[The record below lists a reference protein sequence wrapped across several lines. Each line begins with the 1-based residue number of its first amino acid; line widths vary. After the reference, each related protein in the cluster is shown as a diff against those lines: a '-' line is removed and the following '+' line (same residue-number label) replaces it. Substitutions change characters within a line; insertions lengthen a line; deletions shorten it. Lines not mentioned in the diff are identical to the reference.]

1 MSNIILKLSNIAKEF
16 PGVRALDNV
25 NFELFHGE
33 VHALLGENGA
43 GKSTMIKILTGA
55 HSKTSGKFIFE
66 GKEIEHI
73 SPDISKKIG
82 INAIYQELT
91 VFDELTVAQNIFMGK
106 EINGKVLTND
116 KKMNEEAKKIFDNMG
131 IDINPNSLV
140 KELSI
145 AQKQMVEIARVLS
158 SETKVL
164 IMDEP
169 NVIRKKISRAVTDSI
184 GVVNYTDEQPG
195 VKNLIN
201 ILCAIKGYTPEEVV
215 KMYDGKG
222 YAEFKNDVAEA
233 IVEELAPVQEKV
245 KALLGDKKA
254 LEENNIPYSEEN
266 VFIGD
271 YDYSGAYRVTKEI
284 INNRKDITAIF
295 SISDIMAVGAAKS
308 VIDQGLQV
316 GEDIS
321 IMGFDGMDI
330 SKYYNP
336 GITTVKQ
343 PKKNMANNSIDLLLA
358 LLAKKEDHKHIIF
371 ETKIIE
377 RESCKEVV

>member
-1 MSNIILKLSNIAKEF
+1 MNIRDIARLAGVGVSTVSRVINDHPDVKDETREKILKIIKESNYIPNNSARILKKNNTNNIGVLVKGVFNPFFAEMINIIGNRINEAGYTMILQQNDYATEDDVDNLIAFVKEKRLQGIICLGGNFLNINDESFQFLDIPVVLNSVNTLSKESKSKF
-16 PGVRALDNV
+16 SSIGIDNV
-25 NFELFHGE
+25 LAAKASIQYLIDKGHRNIGI
-33 VHALLGENGA
+33 LLGE
-43 GKSTMIKILTGA
+43 
-55 HSKTSGKFIFE
+55 
-66 GKEIEHI
+66 
-73 SPDISKKIG
+73 
-82 INAIYQELT
+82 
-91 VFDELTVAQNIFMGK
+91 
-106 EINGKVLTND
+106 
-116 KKMNEEAKKIFDNMG
+116 
-131 IDINPNSLV
+131 
-140 KELSI
+140 
-145 AQKQMVEIARVLS
+145 
-158 SETKVL
+158 
-164 IMDEP
+164 
-169 NVIRKKISRAVTDSI
+169 
-184 GVVNYTDEQPG
+184 
-195 VKNLIN
+195 
-201 ILCAIKGYTPEEVV
+201 
-215 KMYDGKG
+215 
-222 YAEFKNDVAEA
+222 KNDVGISGLRLE
-233 IVEELAPVQEKV
+233 
-245 KALLGDKKA
+245 GYKKA

>member
-1 MSNIILKLSNIAKEF
+1 MNIKDIARLAGVGVSTVSRVINDHPDVKDETREKILKIIKESNYIPNNSARILKKNNTNNIGVLVKGVFNPFFSEMINIIGNRINEAGYTMILQQNDYATEDDVDNLIAFVKEKRLQGIICLGGNFLNINDESFQFLDIPVVLTSVNTLSKESKSKF
-16 PGVRALDNV
+16 SSIGIDNV
-25 NFELFHGE
+25 LAAKASIQYLIDKGHRNIGI
-33 VHALLGENGA
+33 LLGE
-43 GKSTMIKILTGA
+43 
-55 HSKTSGKFIFE
+55 
-66 GKEIEHI
+66 
-73 SPDISKKIG
+73 
-82 INAIYQELT
+82 
-91 VFDELTVAQNIFMGK
+91 
-106 EINGKVLTND
+106 
-116 KKMNEEAKKIFDNMG
+116 
-131 IDINPNSLV
+131 
-140 KELSI
+140 
-145 AQKQMVEIARVLS
+145 
-158 SETKVL
+158 
-164 IMDEP
+164 
-169 NVIRKKISRAVTDSI
+169 
-184 GVVNYTDEQPG
+184 
-195 VKNLIN
+195 
-201 ILCAIKGYTPEEVV
+201 
-215 KMYDGKG
+215 
-222 YAEFKNDVAEA
+222 KNDVGISGLRLE
-233 IVEELAPVQEKV
+233 
-245 KALLGDKKA
+245 GYKKA

-308 VIDQGLQV
+308 VIDQGLKV

-377 RESCKEVV
+377 RESCREVI

>member
-1 MSNIILKLSNIAKEF
+1 MNIKDIARLAGVGVSTVSRVINDHPDVKDETREKILKIIKESNYIPSNSARILKKNNTNNIGVLVKGVFNPFFAEMINIIGNRINEAGYTMILQQNDYATEDDVDNLIAFVKEKRLQGIICLGGNFLNINDESFQFLDIPVVLTSVNTLSKESKSKF
-16 PGVRALDNV
+16 SSIGIDNV
-25 NFELFHGE
+25 LAAKASIQYLIDKGHRNIGI
-33 VHALLGENGA
+33 LLGE
-43 GKSTMIKILTGA
+43 
-55 HSKTSGKFIFE
+55 
-66 GKEIEHI
+66 
-73 SPDISKKIG
+73 
-82 INAIYQELT
+82 
-91 VFDELTVAQNIFMGK
+91 
-106 EINGKVLTND
+106 
-116 KKMNEEAKKIFDNMG
+116 
-131 IDINPNSLV
+131 
-140 KELSI
+140 
-145 AQKQMVEIARVLS
+145 
-158 SETKVL
+158 
-164 IMDEP
+164 
-169 NVIRKKISRAVTDSI
+169 
-184 GVVNYTDEQPG
+184 
-195 VKNLIN
+195 
-201 ILCAIKGYTPEEVV
+201 
-215 KMYDGKG
+215 
-222 YAEFKNDVAEA
+222 KNDVGISGLRLE
-233 IVEELAPVQEKV
+233 
-245 KALLGDKKA
+245 GYKKA

-377 RESCKEVV
+377 RESCKKVV

>member
-1 MSNIILKLSNIAKEF
+1 MNIRDIARLASVGVSTVSRVINDHPDVKDETREKILKIIKESNYIPNNSARILKKNNTNNIGVLVKGVFNPFFAEMINIIGNRINEAGYTMILQQNDYATEDDVDNLIAFVKEKRLQGIICLGGNFLNINDESFQFLDIPVVLTSVNTLSKESKSKF
-16 PGVRALDNV
+16 SSIGIDNV
-25 NFELFHGE
+25 LAAKASIQYLIDKGHRNIGI
-33 VHALLGENGA
+33 LLGE
-43 GKSTMIKILTGA
+43 
-55 HSKTSGKFIFE
+55 
-66 GKEIEHI
+66 
-73 SPDISKKIG
+73 
-82 INAIYQELT
+82 
-91 VFDELTVAQNIFMGK
+91 
-106 EINGKVLTND
+106 
-116 KKMNEEAKKIFDNMG
+116 
-131 IDINPNSLV
+131 
-140 KELSI
+140 
-145 AQKQMVEIARVLS
+145 
-158 SETKVL
+158 
-164 IMDEP
+164 
-169 NVIRKKISRAVTDSI
+169 
-184 GVVNYTDEQPG
+184 
-195 VKNLIN
+195 
-201 ILCAIKGYTPEEVV
+201 
-215 KMYDGKG
+215 
-222 YAEFKNDVAEA
+222 KNDVGISGLRLE
-233 IVEELAPVQEKV
+233 
-245 KALLGDKKA
+245 GYKKA

>member
-1 MSNIILKLSNIAKEF
+1 MNIRDIARLAGVGVSTVSRVINEHPDVKYETREKILKIIKESNYIPNNSARILKKNNTNNIGVLVKGVFNPFFAEMINIIGNRINEAGYTMILQQNDYATEDDVDNLIAFVKEKRLQGIICLGGNFLNINDESFQFLDIPVVLTSVNTLSKESKSKF
-16 PGVRALDNV
+16 SSIGIDNV
-25 NFELFHGE
+25 LAAKASIQYLIDKGHRNIGI
-33 VHALLGENGA
+33 LLGE
-43 GKSTMIKILTGA
+43 
-55 HSKTSGKFIFE
+55 
-66 GKEIEHI
+66 
-73 SPDISKKIG
+73 
-82 INAIYQELT
+82 
-91 VFDELTVAQNIFMGK
+91 
-106 EINGKVLTND
+106 
-116 KKMNEEAKKIFDNMG
+116 
-131 IDINPNSLV
+131 
-140 KELSI
+140 
-145 AQKQMVEIARVLS
+145 
-158 SETKVL
+158 
-164 IMDEP
+164 
-169 NVIRKKISRAVTDSI
+169 
-184 GVVNYTDEQPG
+184 
-195 VKNLIN
+195 
-201 ILCAIKGYTPEEVV
+201 
-215 KMYDGKG
+215 
-222 YAEFKNDVAEA
+222 KNDVGISGLRLE
-233 IVEELAPVQEKV
+233 
-245 KALLGDKKA
+245 GYKKA

-358 LLAKKEDHKHIIF
+358 LLAKKEEHKHIIF

-377 RESCKEVV
+377 RESCKKVV

>member
-1 MSNIILKLSNIAKEF
+1 MNIKDIARLAGVGVSTVSRVINDHPDVKDETREKILKIIKESNYIPNNSARILKKNNTNNIGVLVKGVFNPFFSEMINIIGNRINEAGYTMILQQNDYATEDDVDNLIAFVKEKRLQGIICLGGNFLNINDESFQFLDIPVVLTSVNTLSKESKSKF
-16 PGVRALDNV
+16 SSIGIDNV
-25 NFELFHGE
+25 LAAKASIQYLIDKGHRNIGI
-33 VHALLGENGA
+33 LLGE
-43 GKSTMIKILTGA
+43 
-55 HSKTSGKFIFE
+55 
-66 GKEIEHI
+66 
-73 SPDISKKIG
+73 
-82 INAIYQELT
+82 
-91 VFDELTVAQNIFMGK
+91 
-106 EINGKVLTND
+106 
-116 KKMNEEAKKIFDNMG
+116 
-131 IDINPNSLV
+131 
-140 KELSI
+140 
-145 AQKQMVEIARVLS
+145 
-158 SETKVL
+158 
-164 IMDEP
+164 
-169 NVIRKKISRAVTDSI
+169 
-184 GVVNYTDEQPG
+184 
-195 VKNLIN
+195 
-201 ILCAIKGYTPEEVV
+201 
-215 KMYDGKG
+215 
-222 YAEFKNDVAEA
+222 KNDVGISGLRLE
-233 IVEELAPVQEKV
+233 
-245 KALLGDKKA
+245 GYKKA

-308 VIDQGLQV
+308 VINQGLQV

-377 RESCKEVV
+377 RESCKKVV

>member
-1 MSNIILKLSNIAKEF
+1 MNIKDIARLAGVGVSTVSRVINDHPDVKDETREKILKIIKESNYIPNNSARILKKNNTNNIGVLVKGVFNPFFAEMINIIGNRINEAGYTMILQQNDYATEDDVDNLIAFVKEKRLQGIICLGGNFLNINDESFQFLDIPVVLTSVNTLSKESKSKF
-16 PGVRALDNV
+16 SSIGIDNV
-25 NFELFHGE
+25 LAAKASIQYLIDKGHRNIGI
-33 VHALLGENGA
+33 LLGE
-43 GKSTMIKILTGA
+43 
-55 HSKTSGKFIFE
+55 
-66 GKEIEHI
+66 
-73 SPDISKKIG
+73 
-82 INAIYQELT
+82 
-91 VFDELTVAQNIFMGK
+91 
-106 EINGKVLTND
+106 
-116 KKMNEEAKKIFDNMG
+116 
-131 IDINPNSLV
+131 
-140 KELSI
+140 
-145 AQKQMVEIARVLS
+145 
-158 SETKVL
+158 
-164 IMDEP
+164 
-169 NVIRKKISRAVTDSI
+169 
-184 GVVNYTDEQPG
+184 
-195 VKNLIN
+195 
-201 ILCAIKGYTPEEVV
+201 
-215 KMYDGKG
+215 
-222 YAEFKNDVAEA
+222 KNDVGISGLRLEGYK
-233 IVEELAPVQEKV
+233 E
-245 KALLGDKKA
+245 A

-358 LLAKKEDHKHIIF
+358 LLAKKEEHKHIIF

-377 RESCKEVV
+377 RESCKKVV

>member
-1 MSNIILKLSNIAKEF
+1 MNIRDIARLAGVGVSTVSRVINDHPDVKDETREKILKIIKESNYIPNNSARILKKNNTNNIGVLVKGVFNPFFAEMINIIGNRINEAGYTMILQQNDYATEDDVDNLIAFVKEKRLQGIICLGGNFLNINDESFQFLDIPVVLTSVNTLSKESKSKF
-16 PGVRALDNV
+16 SSIGIDNV
-25 NFELFHGE
+25 LAAKASIQYLIDKGHRNIGI
-33 VHALLGENGA
+33 LLGE
-43 GKSTMIKILTGA
+43 
-55 HSKTSGKFIFE
+55 
-66 GKEIEHI
+66 
-73 SPDISKKIG
+73 
-82 INAIYQELT
+82 
-91 VFDELTVAQNIFMGK
+91 
-106 EINGKVLTND
+106 
-116 KKMNEEAKKIFDNMG
+116 
-131 IDINPNSLV
+131 
-140 KELSI
+140 
-145 AQKQMVEIARVLS
+145 
-158 SETKVL
+158 
-164 IMDEP
+164 
-169 NVIRKKISRAVTDSI
+169 
-184 GVVNYTDEQPG
+184 
-195 VKNLIN
+195 
-201 ILCAIKGYTPEEVV
+201 
-215 KMYDGKG
+215 
-222 YAEFKNDVAEA
+222 KNDVGISGLRLE
-233 IVEELAPVQEKV
+233 
-245 KALLGDKKA
+245 GYKKA

-377 RESCKEVV
+377 RESCKEVI

>member
-1 MSNIILKLSNIAKEF
+1 MNIRDIARLAGVGVSTVSRVINEHPDVKDETREKILKIIKESNYIPNNSARILKKNNTNNIGVLVKGVFNPFFAEMINIIGNRINEAGYTMILQQNDYATEDDVDNLIAFVKEKRLQGIICLGGNFLNINDESFQFLDIPVVLTSVNTLSKESKSKF
-16 PGVRALDNV
+16 SSIGIDNV
-25 NFELFHGE
+25 LAAKASIQYLIDKGHRNIGI
-33 VHALLGENGA
+33 LLGE
-43 GKSTMIKILTGA
+43 
-55 HSKTSGKFIFE
+55 
-66 GKEIEHI
+66 
-73 SPDISKKIG
+73 
-82 INAIYQELT
+82 
-91 VFDELTVAQNIFMGK
+91 
-106 EINGKVLTND
+106 
-116 KKMNEEAKKIFDNMG
+116 
-131 IDINPNSLV
+131 
-140 KELSI
+140 
-145 AQKQMVEIARVLS
+145 
-158 SETKVL
+158 
-164 IMDEP
+164 
-169 NVIRKKISRAVTDSI
+169 
-184 GVVNYTDEQPG
+184 
-195 VKNLIN
+195 
-201 ILCAIKGYTPEEVV
+201 
-215 KMYDGKG
+215 
-222 YAEFKNDVAEA
+222 KNDVGISGLRLE
-233 IVEELAPVQEKV
+233 
-245 KALLGDKKA
+245 GYKKA

-358 LLAKKEDHKHIIF
+358 LLAKKEEHKHIIF

-377 RESCKEVV
+377 RESCKKVV

>member
-1 MSNIILKLSNIAKEF
+1 MNIKDIARLAGVGVSTVSRVINDHPDVKDETREKILKIIKESNYIPNNSARILKKNNTNNIGVLVKGVFNPFFAEMINIIGNRINEAGYTMILQQNDYATEDDVDNLIAFVKEKRLQGIICLGGNFLNINDESFKFLDIPVVLTSVNTLSKESKSKF
-16 PGVRALDNV
+16 SSIGIDNV
-25 NFELFHGE
+25 LAAKASIQYLIDKGHRNIGI
-33 VHALLGENGA
+33 LLGE
-43 GKSTMIKILTGA
+43 
-55 HSKTSGKFIFE
+55 
-66 GKEIEHI
+66 
-73 SPDISKKIG
+73 
-82 INAIYQELT
+82 
-91 VFDELTVAQNIFMGK
+91 
-106 EINGKVLTND
+106 
-116 KKMNEEAKKIFDNMG
+116 
-131 IDINPNSLV
+131 
-140 KELSI
+140 
-145 AQKQMVEIARVLS
+145 
-158 SETKVL
+158 
-164 IMDEP
+164 
-169 NVIRKKISRAVTDSI
+169 
-184 GVVNYTDEQPG
+184 
-195 VKNLIN
+195 
-201 ILCAIKGYTPEEVV
+201 
-215 KMYDGKG
+215 
-222 YAEFKNDVAEA
+222 KNDVGISGLRLE
-233 IVEELAPVQEKV
+233 
-245 KALLGDKKA
+245 GYKKA

-358 LLAKKEDHKHIIF
+358 LLAKKEEHKHIIF

-377 RESCKEVV
+377 RESCKKVV

>member
-1 MSNIILKLSNIAKEF
+1 MNIKDIARLAGVGVSTVSRVINDHPDVKDETREKILKIIKESNYIPNNSARILKKNNTNNIGVLVKGVFNPFFAEMINIIGNRINEAGYTMILQQNDYATEDDVDNLIAFVKEKRLQGIICLGGNFLNINDESFQFLDIPVVLTSVNTLSKESKSKF
-16 PGVRALDNV
+16 SSIGIDNV
-25 NFELFHGE
+25 LAAKASIQYLIDKGHRNIGI
-33 VHALLGENGA
+33 LLGE
-43 GKSTMIKILTGA
+43 
-55 HSKTSGKFIFE
+55 
-66 GKEIEHI
+66 
-73 SPDISKKIG
+73 
-82 INAIYQELT
+82 
-91 VFDELTVAQNIFMGK
+91 
-106 EINGKVLTND
+106 
-116 KKMNEEAKKIFDNMG
+116 
-131 IDINPNSLV
+131 
-140 KELSI
+140 
-145 AQKQMVEIARVLS
+145 
-158 SETKVL
+158 
-164 IMDEP
+164 
-169 NVIRKKISRAVTDSI
+169 
-184 GVVNYTDEQPG
+184 
-195 VKNLIN
+195 
-201 ILCAIKGYTPEEVV
+201 
-215 KMYDGKG
+215 
-222 YAEFKNDVAEA
+222 KNDVGISGLRLE
-233 IVEELAPVQEKV
+233 
-245 KALLGDKKA
+245 GYKKA

-358 LLAKKEDHKHIIF
+358 LLAKMEEHKHIIF

-377 RESCKEVV
+377 RESCKKVV

>member
-1 MSNIILKLSNIAKEF
+1 MNIKDIARLAGVGVSTVSRVINDHPDVKDETREKILKIIRESNYIPNNSARILKKNNTNNIGVLVKGVFNPFFSEMISIIGNRINEAGYTIILQQNDYATEDDVDNLIAFVKEKRLQGIICLGGNFLNINDESFQFLDIPVVLTSVNTLSKESKSKF
-16 PGVRALDNV
+16 SSIGIDNV
-25 NFELFHGE
+25 LAAKASIQYLIDKGHRNIGI
-33 VHALLGENGA
+33 LLGE
-43 GKSTMIKILTGA
+43 
-55 HSKTSGKFIFE
+55 
-66 GKEIEHI
+66 
-73 SPDISKKIG
+73 
-82 INAIYQELT
+82 
-91 VFDELTVAQNIFMGK
+91 
-106 EINGKVLTND
+106 
-116 KKMNEEAKKIFDNMG
+116 
-131 IDINPNSLV
+131 
-140 KELSI
+140 
-145 AQKQMVEIARVLS
+145 
-158 SETKVL
+158 
-164 IMDEP
+164 
-169 NVIRKKISRAVTDSI
+169 
-184 GVVNYTDEQPG
+184 
-195 VKNLIN
+195 
-201 ILCAIKGYTPEEVV
+201 
-215 KMYDGKG
+215 
-222 YAEFKNDVAEA
+222 KNDVGISGLRLE
-233 IVEELAPVQEKV
+233 
-245 KALLGDKKA
+245 GYKKA

-358 LLAKKEDHKHIIF
+358 LLAKKEEHKHIIF

-377 RESCKEVV
+377 RESCKKVV

>member
-1 MSNIILKLSNIAKEF
+1 MNIRDIARLAGVGVSTVSRVINDHPDVKDETREKILKIIKESNYIPNNSARILKKNNTNNIGVLVKGVFNPFFAEMINIIGNRINEAGYTMILQQNDYATEDDVDNLIAFVKEKRLQGIICLGGNFLNINDESFQFLDIPVVLTSVNTLSKESKSKF
-16 PGVRALDNV
+16 SSIGIDNV
-25 NFELFHGE
+25 LAAKASIQYLIDKGHRNIGI
-33 VHALLGENGA
+33 LLGE
-43 GKSTMIKILTGA
+43 
-55 HSKTSGKFIFE
+55 
-66 GKEIEHI
+66 
-73 SPDISKKIG
+73 
-82 INAIYQELT
+82 
-91 VFDELTVAQNIFMGK
+91 
-106 EINGKVLTND
+106 
-116 KKMNEEAKKIFDNMG
+116 
-131 IDINPNSLV
+131 
-140 KELSI
+140 
-145 AQKQMVEIARVLS
+145 
-158 SETKVL
+158 
-164 IMDEP
+164 
-169 NVIRKKISRAVTDSI
+169 
-184 GVVNYTDEQPG
+184 
-195 VKNLIN
+195 
-201 ILCAIKGYTPEEVV
+201 
-215 KMYDGKG
+215 
-222 YAEFKNDVAEA
+222 KNDVGISGLRLE
-233 IVEELAPVQEKV
+233 
-245 KALLGDKKA
+245 GYKKA

-358 LLAKKEDHKHIIF
+358 LLAKKEDHKYIIF

-377 RESCKEVV
+377 RESCKELI

>member
-1 MSNIILKLSNIAKEF
+1 MNIRDIARLAGVGVSTVSRVINDHPDVKDETREKVLKIIKESNYIPNNSARILKKNNTNNIGVLVKGVFNPFFAEMINIIGNRINEAGYTMILQQNDYATEDDVDNLIAFVKEKRLQGIICLGGNFLNINDESFQFLDIPVVLTSVNTLSKESKSKF
-16 PGVRALDNV
+16 SSIGIDNV
-25 NFELFHGE
+25 LAAKASIQYLIDKGHRNIGI
-33 VHALLGENGA
+33 LLGE
-43 GKSTMIKILTGA
+43 
-55 HSKTSGKFIFE
+55 
-66 GKEIEHI
+66 
-73 SPDISKKIG
+73 
-82 INAIYQELT
+82 
-91 VFDELTVAQNIFMGK
+91 
-106 EINGKVLTND
+106 
-116 KKMNEEAKKIFDNMG
+116 
-131 IDINPNSLV
+131 
-140 KELSI
+140 
-145 AQKQMVEIARVLS
+145 
-158 SETKVL
+158 
-164 IMDEP
+164 
-169 NVIRKKISRAVTDSI
+169 
-184 GVVNYTDEQPG
+184 
-195 VKNLIN
+195 
-201 ILCAIKGYTPEEVV
+201 
-215 KMYDGKG
+215 
-222 YAEFKNDVAEA
+222 KNDVGISGLRLE
-233 IVEELAPVQEKV
+233 
-245 KALLGDKKA
+245 GYRKA

-377 RESCKEVV
+377 RESCKEVI

>member
-1 MSNIILKLSNIAKEF
+1 MNIRDIARIAGVGVSTVSRVINDHPDVKDETREKILKIIKESNYIPNNSARILKKNNTNNIGVLVKGVFNPFFAEMINIIGNRINEAGYTMILQQNDYATEDDVDNLIAFVKEKRLQGIICLGGNFLNINDESFQFLDIPVVLTSVNTLSKESKSKF
-16 PGVRALDNV
+16 SSIGIDNV
-25 NFELFHGE
+25 LAAKASIQYLIDKGHRNIGI
-33 VHALLGENGA
+33 LLGE
-43 GKSTMIKILTGA
+43 
-55 HSKTSGKFIFE
+55 
-66 GKEIEHI
+66 
-73 SPDISKKIG
+73 
-82 INAIYQELT
+82 
-91 VFDELTVAQNIFMGK
+91 
-106 EINGKVLTND
+106 
-116 KKMNEEAKKIFDNMG
+116 
-131 IDINPNSLV
+131 
-140 KELSI
+140 
-145 AQKQMVEIARVLS
+145 
-158 SETKVL
+158 
-164 IMDEP
+164 
-169 NVIRKKISRAVTDSI
+169 
-184 GVVNYTDEQPG
+184 
-195 VKNLIN
+195 
-201 ILCAIKGYTPEEVV
+201 
-215 KMYDGKG
+215 
-222 YAEFKNDVAEA
+222 KNDVGISGLRLE
-233 IVEELAPVQEKV
+233 
-245 KALLGDKKA
+245 GYKKA

-358 LLAKKEDHKHIIF
+358 LLAKKEEHKHIIF

-377 RESCKEVV
+377 RESCKEVI

>member
-1 MSNIILKLSNIAKEF
+1 MNIKDIARLAGVGVSTVSRVINEHPDVKDETREKILKIIKESNYIPNNSARILKKNNTNNIGVLVKGVVNPFFSEMIKIIGNRINEAGYTMILQQNDYATEDDVDNLIAFVKEKRLQGIICLGGNFLNINDESFQFLDIPVVLTSVNTLSKESKSKF
-16 PGVRALDNV
+16 SSIGIDNV
-25 NFELFHGE
+25 LAAKASIQYLIDKGHRNIGI
-33 VHALLGENGA
+33 LLGE
-43 GKSTMIKILTGA
+43 
-55 HSKTSGKFIFE
+55 
-66 GKEIEHI
+66 
-73 SPDISKKIG
+73 
-82 INAIYQELT
+82 
-91 VFDELTVAQNIFMGK
+91 
-106 EINGKVLTND
+106 
-116 KKMNEEAKKIFDNMG
+116 
-131 IDINPNSLV
+131 
-140 KELSI
+140 
-145 AQKQMVEIARVLS
+145 
-158 SETKVL
+158 
-164 IMDEP
+164 
-169 NVIRKKISRAVTDSI
+169 
-184 GVVNYTDEQPG
+184 
-195 VKNLIN
+195 
-201 ILCAIKGYTPEEVV
+201 
-215 KMYDGKG
+215 
-222 YAEFKNDVAEA
+222 KNDVGISGLRLE
-233 IVEELAPVQEKV
+233 
-245 KALLGDKKA
+245 GYKKA

-358 LLAKKEDHKHIIF
+358 LLAKKEEHKHIIF

-377 RESCKEVV
+377 RESCKKVV

>member
-1 MSNIILKLSNIAKEF
+1 MNIRNIARLAGVGVSTVSRVINEHPDVKDETREKILKIIKESNYIPNNSARILKKNNTNNIGVLVKGVFNPFFAEMINIIGNRINEAGYTMILQQNDYATEDDVDNLIAFVKEKRLQGIICLGGNFLNINDESFQFLDIPVVLTSVNTLSKESKSKF
-16 PGVRALDNV
+16 SSIGIDNV
-25 NFELFHGE
+25 LAAKASIQYLIDKGHRNIGI
-33 VHALLGENGA
+33 LLGE
-43 GKSTMIKILTGA
+43 
-55 HSKTSGKFIFE
+55 
-66 GKEIEHI
+66 
-73 SPDISKKIG
+73 
-82 INAIYQELT
+82 
-91 VFDELTVAQNIFMGK
+91 
-106 EINGKVLTND
+106 
-116 KKMNEEAKKIFDNMG
+116 
-131 IDINPNSLV
+131 
-140 KELSI
+140 
-145 AQKQMVEIARVLS
+145 
-158 SETKVL
+158 
-164 IMDEP
+164 
-169 NVIRKKISRAVTDSI
+169 
-184 GVVNYTDEQPG
+184 
-195 VKNLIN
+195 
-201 ILCAIKGYTPEEVV
+201 
-215 KMYDGKG
+215 
-222 YAEFKNDVAEA
+222 KNDVGISGLRLE
-233 IVEELAPVQEKV
+233 
-245 KALLGDKKA
+245 GYKKA

>member
-1 MSNIILKLSNIAKEF
+1 MNIRDIARLAGVGVSTVSRVINEHPDVKDETREKILKIIKESNYITNNSARILKKNNTNNIGVLVKGVFNPFFAEMINIIGNRINEAGYTMILQQNDYATEDDVDNLIAFVKEKRLQGIICLGGNFLNINYESFQFLDIPVVLTSVNTLSKESKSKF
-16 PGVRALDNV
+16 SSIGIDNV
-25 NFELFHGE
+25 LAAKASIQYLIDKGHRNIGI
-33 VHALLGENGA
+33 LLGE
-43 GKSTMIKILTGA
+43 
-55 HSKTSGKFIFE
+55 
-66 GKEIEHI
+66 
-73 SPDISKKIG
+73 
-82 INAIYQELT
+82 
-91 VFDELTVAQNIFMGK
+91 
-106 EINGKVLTND
+106 
-116 KKMNEEAKKIFDNMG
+116 
-131 IDINPNSLV
+131 
-140 KELSI
+140 
-145 AQKQMVEIARVLS
+145 
-158 SETKVL
+158 
-164 IMDEP
+164 
-169 NVIRKKISRAVTDSI
+169 
-184 GVVNYTDEQPG
+184 
-195 VKNLIN
+195 
-201 ILCAIKGYTPEEVV
+201 
-215 KMYDGKG
+215 
-222 YAEFKNDVAEA
+222 KNDVGISGLRLE
-233 IVEELAPVQEKV
+233 
-245 KALLGDKKA
+245 GYKKA

-377 RESCKEVV
+377 RESCKEVI

>member
-1 MSNIILKLSNIAKEF
+1 MNIRDIARLAGVGVSTVSRVINDHPDVKDETREKILKIIKESNYIPNNSARILKKNNTNNIGVLVKGVFNPFFAEMINIIGNRINEAGYTMILQQNDYATEDDVDNLIAFVKEKRLQGIICLGGNFLNINDESFQFLDIPVVLTSVNTLSKESKSKF
-16 PGVRALDNV
+16 SSIGIDNV
-25 NFELFHGE
+25 LAAKASIQYLIDKGHRNIGI
-33 VHALLGENGA
+33 LLGE
-43 GKSTMIKILTGA
+43 
-55 HSKTSGKFIFE
+55 
-66 GKEIEHI
+66 
-73 SPDISKKIG
+73 
-82 INAIYQELT
+82 
-91 VFDELTVAQNIFMGK
+91 
-106 EINGKVLTND
+106 
-116 KKMNEEAKKIFDNMG
+116 
-131 IDINPNSLV
+131 
-140 KELSI
+140 
-145 AQKQMVEIARVLS
+145 
-158 SETKVL
+158 
-164 IMDEP
+164 
-169 NVIRKKISRAVTDSI
+169 
-184 GVVNYTDEQPG
+184 
-195 VKNLIN
+195 
-201 ILCAIKGYTPEEVV
+201 
-215 KMYDGKG
+215 
-222 YAEFKNDVAEA
+222 KNDVGISGLRLE
-233 IVEELAPVQEKV
+233 
-245 KALLGDKKA
+245 GYRKA
-254 LEENNIPYSEEN
+254 LEENNMPYSEEN

-377 RESCKEVV
+377 RESCKELI